1 MIKLG
6 QKESKLIDFVKDSY
20 LELNYFEKGKGSPR
34 IIFFPF
40 VGAVDI
46 KETRSTIFTDYQPIS
61 RNTTLFGYTGSKS
74 REFTVEYKI
83 NVDHLYKNGNVLP
96 QIQPSPSKQGQAEFS
111 PSKSAGRTGGVSNY
125 VKNMGVDD
133 FSTTTAQESSQ
144 TNSKRNALNLI
155 DYQVNLVRSMAVNNA
170 DQPTQAPPVVRLN
183 HGLLYQDIPCICESY
198 DIAQDTGDAHD
209 VDFGSKVSNK
219 TITITIKLKESR
231 TGDYQKTKFSP
242 SSAKSRDNIVGWEQ
256 ILSGGSLDPIT
267 PIYS

>member
-1 MIKLG
+1 
-6 QKESKLIDFVKDSY
+6 
-20 LELNYFEKGKGSPR
+20 
-34 IIFFPF
+34 
-40 VGAVDI
+40 
-46 KETRSTIFTDYQPIS
+46 
-61 RNTTLFGYTGSKS
+61 
-74 REFTVEYKI
+74 
-83 NVDHLYKNGNVLP
+83 
-96 QIQPSPSKQGQAEFS
+96 
-111 PSKSAGRTGGVSNY
+111 
-125 VKNMGVDD
+125 
-133 FSTTTAQESSQ
+133 
-144 TNSKRNALNLI
+144 
-155 DYQVNLVRSMAVNNA
+155 MAVNNA